1 MLQKGTTMA
10 QQTAYEYRIEL
21 FTNVDSLNKL
31 GADGWE
37 LVCPGG
43 KEGNYLI
50 FQRLMGDAPKS
61 NVPGG
66 DSGMAVKA
74 AKKKSYKDF
83 L

>member
-1 MLQKGTTMA
+1 MA
-10 QQTAYEYRIEL
+10 NQIAYEYRIEL

-31 GADGWE
+31 GAEGWE

-50 FQRLMGDAPKS
+50 FQRLIGDLSKS
-61 NVPGG
+61 KGPGG
-66 DSGMAVKA
+66 ESGMAVKA
-74 AKKKSYKDF
+74 SKKKSYKDF